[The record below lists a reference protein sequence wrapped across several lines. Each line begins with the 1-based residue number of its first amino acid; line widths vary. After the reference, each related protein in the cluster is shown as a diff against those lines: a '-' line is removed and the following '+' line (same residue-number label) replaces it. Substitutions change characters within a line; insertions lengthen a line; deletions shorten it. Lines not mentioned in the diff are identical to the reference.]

1 METVTKRD
9 GRGISLLIWSS
20 GLIGGGALL
29 AFLIFLAA
37 GTPELFHLGFGNTG
51 VLLWDGLFLCM
62 LFFIQHSVMIRESF
76 KGMIERS
83 IPEYCWPAVYSI
95 ASGLALF
102 AMIILWQTSPIT
114 IFRVPAPYGWLVYLG
129 IPLAM
134 AGFYWGVVALG
145 EFDPFGLLRLRRHL
159 DGQDVQP
166 TAIKI
171 RGPYRWVRHPLYLCM
186 LVLIWSHPVWRADR
200 LLFNLM
206 WSCWVVIGTLLEERD
221 LVKSFG
227 ESYRLYR
234 KSVSMLIPTSL
245 RPRIP

>member
-1 METVTKRD
+1 MKRN
-9 GRGISLLIWSS
+9 GRGISLLMWSS

-37 GTPELFHLGFGNTG
+37 GTPEIFDLGFGNTG
-51 VLLWDGLFLCM
+51 ALLWDGLFLCL
-62 LFFIQHSVMIRESF
+62 LFFIQHSVMIRQSF

-83 IPEYCWPAVYSI
+83 IPEHCWPAVYSI

-102 AMIILWQTSPIT
+102 AMIIFWQTSTIT
-114 IFRVPAPYGWLVYLG
+114 IFAVPAPYGWLVYLG
-129 IPLAM
+129 IPLAA
-134 AGFYWGVVALG
+134 AGFYWGVISLG

-159 DGQDVQP
+159 QGQDVQP

-186 LVLIWSHPVWRADR
+186 LILIWSHPEWRADR
-200 LLFNLM
+200 LLFNLI
-206 WSCWVVIGTLLEERD
+206 WSCWIVIGTMLEERD

-227 ESYRLYR
+227 ESYHLYR
-234 KSVSMLIPTSL
+234 KSVPMLIPTSL
-245 RPRIP
+245 QPRMPRT